1 MTNRPTIRGL
11 LDFRS
16 DEPSSTANPKEETRE
31 YVEVDKAD
39 LAELEKWAALGI
51 AFLKRE
57 ELRRKLAPKKGRP
70 KKHPLASD
78 DVRRALAAWDFI
90 NNTRHRL
97 GRPNLM
103 MTNREIIRLL
113 KLLENE
119 TKTPSSERLFGADE
133 VSLEGSVSRGRTLLK
148 IDEFWNS
155 DVCAKLM
162 NNLS

>member
-31 YVEVDKAD
+31 YVEIDKAY

-51 AFLKRE
+51 AFFKRE
-57 ELRRKLAPKKGRP
+57 ELRRELSPQKGRP
-70 KKHPLASD
+70 KKHPLNSD
-78 DVRRALAAWDFI
+78 DVRRALSAWNFI

-97 GRPNLM
+97 GRPDLM
-103 MTNREIIRLL
+103 MTNREVIRLL
-113 KLLENE
+113 KLLETK
-119 TKTPSSERLFGADE
+119 TKTPSSERLFAANE
-133 VSLEGSVSRGRTLLK
+133 FSLEGSVSRGRTLLK

-162 NNLS
+162 DN